1 MGEDF
6 SRQTRISNAVWAENL
21 PLRHARGDSKQA
33 IRVVFPNQPL
43 IF

>member
-21 PLRHARGDSKQA
+21 PLRHARGDSKQ
-33 IRVVFPNQPL
+33 VLNQGSL
-43 IF
+43 SRNDS